1 MTIYVLVLDGVFDIG
16 LASLLDV
23 IGMAQELA
31 IDGKSASLK
40 IKSSMVA
47 VSRNV
52 FTAHGLRVPVM
63 LPNSLPPPDVVL
75 IPAIGSKT
83 PQTLL
88 SALERDD
95 VQRMGIWIKN
105 GPGLVH

>member
-52 FTAHGLRVPVM
+52 FHWHDSGVSHR
-63 LPNSLPPPDVVL
+63 
-75 IPAIGSKT
+75 
-83 PQTLL
+83 
-88 SALERDD
+88 R
-95 VQRMGIWIKN
+95 
-105 GPGLVH
+105 